1 METGIISEQ
10 ELIKLGFEKQIEEGE
25 LDNPFYY
32 YTLDITT
39 GLAFITQAN
48 DEVKD
53 GEWVAEIFE
62 ASEIKF
68 KDVKLLTEL
77 INLLKYSKN
86 ENK

>member
-1 METGIISEQ
+1 MSEQ
-10 ELIKLGFEKQIEEGE
+10 ELIKLGFEKQLEEDS
-25 LDNPFYY
+25 DNPFYY

-39 GLAFITQAN
+39 GLTFITQAN

-62 ASEIKF
+62 ADGIKF

-86 ENK
+86 ENSSNSA

>member
-1 METGIISEQ
+1 MSEQ
-10 ELIKLGFEKQIEEGE
+10 ELIKLGFEKQLEEDSG
-25 LDNPFYY
+25 NPFYY

-62 ASEIKF
+62 ADGIKF

-86 ENK
+86 ENSSNSA